1 MLPAIALLAPAFTL
15 EGATIATSVGA
26 FFTYLWQKNIKSGDN
41 IDFTFDEE
49 MQKLPVEFTNL
60 DNSIATQTASSVSAF
75 ENAIKDYNAT
85 LQPIKQTIAPSNTTQ
100 QVQAKTGLID
110 VIKSSNIEMIE
121 QQKILN
127 NNLVTQN
134 EILLKTLE
142 AKGSELIN
150 QNKLITIMSE
160 NLSAL
165 NLSVATLATAP
176 KIMATHSDY
185 TITMQGLIYEELT
198 KLTEATKK
206 QELKSTMSINTDN
219 IANAIKDIGSTQ
231 NAVNEKTLE
240 KLKLQLSKDITFDGK
255 SYSQA
260 ELNKVKDLESL
271 KNVKDENE
279 IDLNESLDL
288 FDELMNDGFD
298 ALKNPF
304 AFIYGE
310 LLKEFK
316 KDSTEIKTKYNLTE
330 KGI

>member
-15 EGATIATSVGA
+15 EGATIATAVGG

-49 MQKLPVEFTNL
+49 MQKVPVEFTNL
-60 DNSIATQTASSVSAF
+60 DASIATQTASSVSAF
-75 ENAIKDYNAT
+75 DNAIREYNDT
-85 LQPIKQTIAPSNTTQ
+85 LPDKQAVITANTTQ
-100 QVQAKTGLID
+100 QVHTKTGLID

-127 NNLVTQN
+127 NNFATQN

-142 AKGSELIN
+142 AKGLELIN

-160 NLSAL
+160 NLKAL

-198 KLTEATKK
+198 KLTEATKN
-206 QELKSTMSINTDN
+206 QQLKSTTNISTDN
-219 IANAIKDIGSTQ
+219 IANAIKDIGLTQ

-240 KLKLQLSKDITFDGK
+240 KLKLQLSKDISFDGK
-255 SYSQA
+255 TYSQA
-260 ELNKVKDLESL
+260 ELNKIKDLEGL

-279 IDLNESLDL
+279 TSLNDSLDL
-288 FDELMNDGFD
+288 IDEFMMDGFD
-298 ALKNPF
+298 SLQNPF
-304 AFIYGE
+304 AFMYSE
-310 LLKEFK
+310 LLKEFS
-316 KDSTEIKTKYNLTE
+316 KDSKEIQTKYNLTE